1 MFWNKYPYIN
11 LTDLNLDYILRIL
24 KMLSEAKNIDY
35 DDENT
40 GLNADNV
47 QSAIEALHTLIT
59 NTSAYIRVDDII
71 PAVDWL
77 NGKTFTHIQT
87 VNNATLTAIMSAVKN
102 EEVVVL
108 AVPNGDDKSYYN
120 LVAVDEDSLNL
131 THTLYFWSD
140 IDNMMRSLVING
152 LNDAENV
159 YIELLPAAVIKVEA
173 INVNYDNTG
182 SGMTATDVQSAIDEL
197 KGDIPTTAS
206 DIGYDNS
213 GSGMTATDVQSAIDE
228 LKGDIPTTASDIG
241 YDNSGSGMTATDVQD
256 AIDELKGDIPST
268 ASDISYDNSGSGLTA
283 TDVQDA
289 IDEISGIISGALKYT
304 GTHTFT
310 FTYDGNTT
318 AQSAWRTIY
327 SNLLAYI
334 SAKSSNYR
342 FKFAKLSL
350 DSSAYSLGGAIPISA
365 NLYNKNFSGSIEFI
379 GNGAG
384 YGNYMTYGRI
394 DASTVLVKF
403 DFLTLTNSSVDSVT
417 PSSGSESELNID
429 EYEIV

>member
-108 AVPNGDDKSYYN
+108 AVPNGEDKSYYN

-182 SGMTATDVQSAIDEL
+182 SGMTATDVQS
-197 KGDIPTTAS
+197 
-206 DIGYDNS
+206 
-213 GSGMTATDVQSAIDE
+213 
-228 LKGDIPTTASDIG
+228 
-241 YDNSGSGMTATDVQD
+241 

-342 FKFAKLSL
+342 FKFAKLNL